1 MNKAHQIG
9 AISLAGASFLSLAG
23 CATPAIESAEA
34 SVETTGTTSDS
45 ATASFVVSEGLSQP
59 TPPTRILDEAA
70 AQRLLSAK
78 GATLQWISWERRGSV
93 HARMEDGVLRLTAAQ
108 SEERAPGQLFLDGY
122 VSEIG
127 ADYFT
132 FEGKVH
138 IHDTPDIGRE
148 CEADKSW
155 RFAVTQNRPYW
166 RLREFEWCD
175 YLTDYVDIYW

>member
-1 MNKAHQIG
+1 MNKAIQIG
-9 AISLAGASFLSLAG
+9 AISLAGASFLSLGG
-23 CATPAIESAEA
+23 CATPAAEQA
-34 SVETTGTTSDS
+34 PEVAVADKTTAS

-70 AQRLLSAK
+70 AQRLLGAK
-78 GATLQWISWERRGSV
+78 RATLQWISWDRRGSV
-93 HARMEDGVLRLTAAQ
+93 NARMEDGVLRLTATQ
-108 SEERAPGQLFLDGY
+108 SQEGGPGRLFLDGY

-132 FEGKVH
+132 FEGKVQ
-138 IHDTPDIGRE
+138 ITGTPDRE
-148 CEADKSW
+148 RTCEADKSW